1 MIYVW
6 DTCICSKLYTCKKY
20 PSVKIR
26 NDEMKTSVNVE
37 TYVFSLQAI
46 RRGVQGILIV
56 NIDILRCLKSVKK
69 GRVQN
74 NFYVNHSK
82 LSKRNKPCRL
92 RERRTKYTLLWI
104 LIFVLLYNVHSCMLI
119 SRIFYYFLWCTNYC
133 AKSLVDEMRLL
144 LSTFKNFL
152 KSNNFVVDQLLFTLS
167 YI

>member
-74 NFYVNHSK
+74 NFYVKHSK

-119 SRIFYYFLWCTNYC
+119 SRIFITSSGVLTTVQNRWSM
-133 AKSLVDEMRLL
+133 K
-144 LSTFKNFL
+144 
-152 KSNNFVVDQLLFTLS
+152 
-167 YI
+167 

>member
-1 MIYVW
+1 
-6 DTCICSKLYTCKKY
+6 
-20 PSVKIR
+20 
-26 NDEMKTSVNVE
+26 MKTSVNVE

-74 NFYVNHSK
+74 NFYVKHSK

-104 LIFVLLYNVHSCMLI
+104 LILG
-119 SRIFYYFLWCTNYC
+119 
-133 AKSLVDEMRLL
+133 
-144 LSTFKNFL
+144 
-152 KSNNFVVDQLLFTLS
+152 
-167 YI
+167 